1 LTRVTKLVMQGFK
14 SFAKK
19 TEIVFGDD
27 FNCILGPN
35 GSGKSNVL
43 DALCFVLGKKS
54 AKSLR
59 AEKSANL
66 IYNGGKTKQAAKQ
79 AEVSIYF
86 ENHDEEFPVE
96 EKEVKLTRIVK
107 STGVSTYKI
116 NNKTMNRIQVVEL
129 LSNARINPDG
139 YNIVLQG
146 DIVRIVEMS
155 PLERRR
161 IIEEIAGIN
170 IYEDKK
176 QKALNELN
184 KVEEKL
190 KESDIILA
198 ERQAY
203 LRELKKERNQAMKFK
218 ELDEK
223 IKRNKAT
230 RLHVKINIKEKKK
243 QGIDKDIKAKQE
255 SISKVDKEIKELK
268 ERIVIIKEDI
278 NKINKEIEEKG
289 DKDQIRIQKIIEELR
304 VNVGTNKSR
313 INSIEN
319 ELTRVAERKAQL
331 QQSYDEINEKIKRL
345 ESERITYE
353 KSINQKESQ
362 IKQLESKIS
371 GFKSKHK
378 LSDSDNIEKEIED
391 LDKRAEDKL
400 KEIQDYRET
409 QQNLLREKD
418 KFEYQIDSADEK
430 IAKVLSIKKE
440 HQRELENLTKIRQQF
455 KQATLELNTRLNADS
470 EVTAQLS
477 TARSR
482 LLKIKEELAKN
493 RAKQVGM
500 KENSKDIAIQ
510 KILESKNRIK
520 GIFGTVSSL
529 GQVNSEYSQALE
541 VAAGGRIK
549 SIVVESDKVASE
561 CIKLLKQSRLGVA
574 SFLPLNKIRPAVPDP
589 NVSKVLN
596 YPGVQGRAVD
606 LVKFNP
612 KYKNV
617 FSYVFGNTVVVENIG
632 VARKIGV
639 GTLRMVTLDGD
650 LTELSGAMHGGY
662 RKRTSSH
669 GFQEK
674 ELVTKIEE
682 YEAQEADLEGIVSD
696 LETKKRD
703 NEERITKL
711 RHEKAELEADII
723 KIEKSLHLEDSDLD
737 ISKNMKKDLKEQI
750 EKVSKEL
757 NELQL
762 KISKSNSE
770 LAQIKMQK
778 QQLRDKINALK
789 NPRLIAELNTYEQK
803 KTELREEIIRIK
815 SDMKNIEAQ
824 IETIMK
830 PEITNTKKI
839 LKQHEKEVDTF
850 TEEIKQLKALIKVEE
865 KDLKEKEGMQKEF
878 YSKYKALFKKRDS
891 INEDLN
897 KTEQKQYKKDESRR
911 NIELSLNKISLDN
924 AKITAEL
931 EGLLEE
937 FKEYE
942 NVPIFK
948 DKDEEKIKREIWEF
962 ERMVNNMGAVN
973 MRALEIYDAVEK
985 EYTSVLDKKE
995 LLVKERHDVLLMM
1008 NEIETKKKDLFMNTF
1023 EGINDN
1029 FKKKFV
1035 TLSTK
1040 GEATLELEDPE
1051 TVFEG
1056 GLNIKVRL
1064 TGKKFMDIRS
1074 LSGGEKTMTAL
1085 AFLFAVQDHEPAP
1098 FYVLD
1103 EVDAAL
1109 DKRNAETLAS
1119 LIRQYIDKAQYI
1131 VISHND
1137 GVISEA
1143 DNLYGVSMN
1152 EHGMS
1157 KVVSLRV

>member
-1 LTRVTKLVMQGFK
+1 MTRVTKLVMQGFK

>member
-1 LTRVTKLVMQGFK
+1 MQGFK

>member
-1 LTRVTKLVMQGFK
+1 M
-14 SFAKK
+14 
-19 TEIVFGDD
+19 
-27 FNCILGPN
+27 
-35 GSGKSNVL
+35 
-43 DALCFVLGKKS
+43 
-54 AKSLR
+54 
-59 AEKSANL
+59 
-66 IYNGGKTKQAAKQ
+66 
-79 AEVSIYF
+79 
-86 ENHDEEFPVE
+86 
-96 EKEVKLTRIVK
+96 
-107 STGVSTYKI
+107 
-116 NNKTMNRIQVVEL
+116 
-129 LSNARINPDG
+129 
-139 YNIVLQG
+139 
-146 DIVRIVEMS
+146 
-155 PLERRR
+155 
-161 IIEEIAGIN
+161 
-170 IYEDKK
+170 
-176 QKALNELN
+176 
-184 KVEEKL
+184 
-190 KESDIILA
+190 
-198 ERQAY
+198 
-203 LRELKKERNQAMKFK
+203 
-218 ELDEK
+218 
-223 IKRNKAT
+223 
-230 RLHVKINIKEKKK
+230 
-243 QGIDKDIKAKQE
+243 
-255 SISKVDKEIKELK
+255 
-268 ERIVIIKEDI
+268 
-278 NKINKEIEEKG
+278 
-289 DKDQIRIQKIIEELR
+289 
-304 VNVGTNKSR
+304 
-313 INSIEN
+313 
-319 ELTRVAERKAQL
+319 
-331 QQSYDEINEKIKRL
+331 
-345 ESERITYE
+345 
-353 KSINQKESQ
+353 
-362 IKQLESKIS
+362 
-371 GFKSKHK
+371 
-378 LSDSDNIEKEIED
+378 
-391 LDKRAEDKL
+391 
-400 KEIQDYRET
+400 
-409 QQNLLREKD
+409 
-418 KFEYQIDSADEK
+418 
-430 IAKVLSIKKE
+430 
-440 HQRELENLTKIRQQF
+440 
-455 KQATLELNTRLNADS
+455 
-470 EVTAQLS
+470 
-477 TARSR
+477 
-482 LLKIKEELAKN
+482 
-493 RAKQVGM
+493 
-500 KENSKDIAIQ
+500 
-510 KILESKNRIK
+510 
-520 GIFGTVSSL
+520 
-529 GQVNSEYSQALE
+529 
-541 VAAGGRIK
+541 
-549 SIVVESDKVASE
+549 
-561 CIKLLKQSRLGVA
+561 
-574 SFLPLNKIRPAVPDP
+574 PDP

>member
-1 LTRVTKLVMQGFK
+1 
-14 SFAKK
+14 
-19 TEIVFGDD
+19 
-27 FNCILGPN
+27 
-35 GSGKSNVL
+35 
-43 DALCFVLGKKS
+43 
-54 AKSLR
+54 
-59 AEKSANL
+59 
-66 IYNGGKTKQAAKQ
+66 
-79 AEVSIYF
+79 
-86 ENHDEEFPVE
+86 
-96 EKEVKLTRIVK
+96 
-107 STGVSTYKI
+107 
-116 NNKTMNRIQVVEL
+116 
-129 LSNARINPDG
+129 
-139 YNIVLQG
+139 
-146 DIVRIVEMS
+146 
-155 PLERRR
+155 
-161 IIEEIAGIN
+161 
-170 IYEDKK
+170 
-176 QKALNELN
+176 
-184 KVEEKL
+184 
-190 KESDIILA
+190 
-198 ERQAY
+198 
-203 LRELKKERNQAMKFK
+203 
-218 ELDEK
+218 
-223 IKRNKAT
+223 
-230 RLHVKINIKEKKK
+230 
-243 QGIDKDIKAKQE
+243 
-255 SISKVDKEIKELK
+255 
-268 ERIVIIKEDI
+268 VIIKEDI